1 MVKMKEV
8 LQRRRMLI
16 QRLVFASAIALL
28 ILVQPVKCQIIN
40 RTPHFIPGSG
50 DMSRFSLPENTPV
63 GSVVYQLRGID
74 PEGSKLRYS
83 MSGPVFSVDRDS
95 GVVRLRQSLDRELQD
110 SVEVIISITDEGV
123 LGTEPNT
130 ISLRREI
137 PIRDYNDNAP
147 TFVGRP
153 YSASMSES
161 TKPGSTVKISP
172 EIVVTDLDEGMNAD
186 AKLSCYLDPT
196 KENDDICEVFE
207 VKTEKIAQ
215 GKYGASI
222 ILKKTL
228 DFETRPSYILT
239 IQAKDGA
246 VTNPLKSYAT
256 VAITIIDVQDQP
268 PVFINAPYSAS
279 IPENTPEGTVVLTI
293 NATDGDTG
301 NPRPIVL
308 TLENEP
314 MGHFKL
320 RFIGNPRAGIAELVT
335 TDRQLD
341 REDPKITKNG
351 GAYTFSVRA
360 TELINNEV
368 PGDSTSS
375 QVTIVLT
382 DVDDHIP
389 EFNKPS
395 FEVSIPENLE
405 HDTPLPDL
413 AIIVTDMDLGANSRY
428 SLSLRN
434 IHNSEG
440 VFAVVPTHG
449 EGRTPIVV
457 KVIDSSKLDYDVP
470 DGDMRIFIFDI
481 VASVNGEE
489 KSKTEVT
496 VHLQDANDNS
506 PIFPKTNY
514 RLQVKENSPKGYK
527 IAEIAAMDHD
537 TGMFGKLTYSVKG
550 FGAENFYTDPQNG
563 GVFVNLNLDYEEQKS
578 YSLALVAT
586 DGGKRETNANL
597 LIDIMDVNDN
607 HPTFESLEYTRTI
620 REGAVE
626 FEPQFF
632 VHATDLDGPQQGG
645 GKITYSIESEN
656 SISGHVFTVDP
667 NSGEIKITRPVNSMD
682 TERGQY
688 ELIVVATDHGVP
700 PLKNDT
706 RVLVRVGISGN
717 QRPIFKG
724 LYTNGK
730 NDIPGPPSYRVSI
743 PENAPAGYNV
753 TNVSATDPDG
763 IDELLMYKIVGAS
776 DNFEI
781 NDHTGLI
788 TVARDAR
795 LDRDSNPE
803 SYSIVVNAIDAGFP
817 IPETATTT
825 VYVKIQD
832 VNDKPPKFTQQSYA
846 AYVSER
852 SNLDTEVLK
861 VTATDTDVN
870 ARILYSIV
878 DPITAKTKAGIPLH
892 TTSTYDYKTAFRIS
906 EDEGVI
912 YVNSTLDYNYAAV
925 ISLTVRAV
933 DVNAEY
939 NVDMQQDRSE
949 VTLYIQSFK
958 DINPVF
964 KNKGWNTVRPK
975 IEVKVKEASPI
986 GSAVMKLEAEDPVA
1000 DIPIVDF
1007 EMVMADVDGY
1017 FKLNERTGDI
1027 ILNKRL
1033 DYESVNKT
1041 HINFVVRA
1049 MTSNRKRQSLA
1060 YVNVTIE
1067 NVNDNAPVFEK
1078 DVYRVTVMES
1088 DRHPHQV
1095 ITVKATDAD
1104 AVLSEKDKL
1113 LGYNS
1118 VWYSLAGS
1126 HANLFTIDNKTGS
1139 ISIAKGQSLDR
1150 EKQSVLKLMITAEDS
1165 PGKATDAKR
1174 GYTEVIIDVLDVNDN
1189 APMFGQKSYTAVIPE
1204 NVLAD
1209 TFVIAITANDPDEG
1223 PGGEVRYEFLNEG
1236 EANGLLHINPKTG
1249 EIKTK
1254 VLLTGK
1260 GRSDPY
1266 EMVVRAQDSGSQL
1279 PKQRSLYSD
1288 VTFILYIGDI
1298 SANDGIPFFI
1308 APKVGQIA
1316 NVTEN
1321 ATIGAPVF
1329 QVVASDPDSPAT
1341 PSGTLRYRIQPDIE
1355 DAKSFRIDSKTG
1367 LISTTK
1373 SLDRETK
1380 SMYNIIIEVSDMG
1393 EPPQASTIVLRI
1405 NVLDIDDH
1413 KPRFLRDIDAQPIEM
1428 MVLEEQPAGSIVGNL
1443 SAIDEDVGDNGAID
1457 YEFIDGNE
1465 LGLFKIS
1472 RTETNAAIITTTA
1485 PLDRET
1491 LEQVTLTIKC
1501 FKYKIDPVPTIT
1513 SYNKYDKSEQKIII
1527 HVADIDDH
1535 APKFEKEN
1543 QTVGIRHNVPIDTPI
1558 ASCKARDEDSSASP
1572 IFYSLEDIVFVP
1584 QFYRR
1589 DNHTENYMTIFNLNN
1604 STGEIRTTRSMS
1616 DYVDGFF
1623 QMTVR
1628 ANNSYNA
1635 DRVTDNQLRIFV
1647 IRDKSLLRFVFSKP
1661 PSDINSVL
1669 SNFATELQSRL
1680 TDHNL
1685 ELSIFDA
1692 QVLAKPDHS
1701 LDFSSTS
1708 SCFQLSRH
1716 GSALSPL
1723 EMMKIMDNQEMK
1735 DALIETYL
1743 KYSVH
1748 KIDSCAVSRKPPAAA
1763 LIASSGTWLVILAG
1777 LIGFAAFAST
1787 MTACCLARRYK
1798 NQIRSTSSTQRI
1810 AGSDIY
1816 GSATPVLY
1824 TEPIYGAL

>member
-1 MVKMKEV
+1 MTRFKLTPPARMV
-8 LQRRRMLI
+8 I
-16 QRLVFASAIALL
+16 QRLVFASVSILL
-28 ILVQPVKCQIIN
+28 ILVEPVRCQIIN
-40 RTPHFIPGSG
+40 RTPHFIPSSG

-63 GSVVYQLRGID
+63 GSVVYQLRGVD
-74 PEGSKLRYS
+74 PEGGKLRYS
-83 MSGPVFSVDRDS
+83 ISGPVFSVDRET

-110 SVEVIISITDEGV
+110 SVEVIISLTDEGT

-130 ISLRREI
+130 VSLRREI
-137 PIRDYNDNAP
+137 PIRDYNDNTP

-153 YSASMSES
+153 YSASLSES
-161 TKPGSTVKISP
+161 TKPGSIVKISP
-172 EIVVTDLDEGMNAD
+172 EIIVTDLDEGMNAD
-186 AKLSCYLDPT
+186 VKLSCYLDPT

-207 VKTEKIAQ
+207 VRTEKIAQ
-215 GKYGASI
+215 GKYGAQI
-222 ILKKTL
+222 VLRKPL

-246 VTNPLKSYAT
+246 ITNPLKSYAT
-256 VAITIIDVQDQP
+256 IAITIIDVQDQP

-279 IPENTPEGTVVLTI
+279 IPENTPEGTIVLTI

-301 NPRPIVL
+301 SPRPIVL
-308 TLENEP
+308 SLENEQ

-320 RFIGNPRAGIAELVT
+320 KHVGDHRSGIANLIT
-335 TDRQLD
+335 TDRMLD
-341 REDPKITKNG
+341 REDLKIIRNG

-360 TELINNEV
+360 TELINNEI

-405 HDTPLPDL
+405 NDTPLPDL

-428 SLSLRN
+428 TLSLRN
-434 IHNSEG
+434 VHNSEG
-440 VFAVVPTHG
+440 VFGVTPIQG
-449 EGRTPIVV
+449 EGRTPVVV
-457 KVIDSSKLDYDVP
+457 KVKDSTKLDYDVRNP
-470 DGDMRIFIFDI
+470 DLRKFVFDI
-481 VASVNGEE
+481 VASVNEEE
-489 KSKTEVT
+489 KSKTQVT

-506 PIFPKTNY
+506 PVFPRANY
-514 RLQVKENSPKGYK
+514 KLRVKENSPKGFK
-527 IAEIAAMDHD
+527 IANITAIDND
-537 TGMFGKLTYSVKG
+537 TGAFGKLTYTVKG
-550 FGAENFYTDPQNG
+550 FGADYFYTDPSSG
-563 GVFVNLNLDYEEQKS
+563 GVFVNLNLDYEMQKS

-586 DGGKRETNANL
+586 DGGGRETNANL

-607 HPTFESLEYTRTI
+607 YPTFESLEYTRTI
-620 REGAVE
+620 REGATE

-632 VHATDLDGPQQGG
+632 VHATDRDGPQQGG
-645 GKITYSIESEN
+645 GKVSYSIESEN

-667 NSGEIKITRPVNSMD
+667 ISGEIKITRPVNSMD

-688 ELIVVATDHGVP
+688 ELILVATDHGMP
-700 PLKNDT
+700 PLKNNT

-724 LYTNGK
+724 LFTNGK

-743 PENAPAGYNV
+743 PENAPAGYV
-753 TNVSATDPDG
+753 VANVSATDPDG
-763 IDELLMYKIVGAS
+763 LDDLLMYKIVGAS

-781 NDHTGLI
+781 NDKTGQI
-788 TVARDAR
+788 TVARDTR
-795 LDRDSNPE
+795 LDRDTNPE
-803 SYSIVVNAIDAGFP
+803 SYTIVVNAIDAGIP

-825 VYVKIQD
+825 VFVKIQD
-832 VNDKPPKFTQQSYA
+832 VNDKPPKFTRQSYT

-852 SNLDTEVLK
+852 TSIDSEVIK

-870 ARILYSIV
+870 AKIMYAIV
-878 DPITAKTKAGIPLH
+878 DPISAKTKAGIPLLS
-892 TTSTYDYKTAFRIS
+892 TSPYDFRTAFRIS
-906 EDEGVI
+906 ETDGVI
-912 YVNSTLDYNYAAV
+912 YVNNTLDYNYAAV
-925 ISLTVRAV
+925 VSLTVRAV

-939 NVDMQQDRSE
+939 NMDMQQDRAD
-949 VTLYIQSFK
+949 VTLFIQSFK
-958 DINPVF
+958 DTNPVF
-964 KNKGWNTVRPK
+964 KNKGWNTIRPK
-975 IEVKVKEASPI
+975 IEVNIKEELPI
-986 GSAVMKLEAEDPVA
+986 GSVVMKIEAEDPVA

-1007 EMVMADVDGY
+1007 ELVMPDVDGC
-1017 FKLNERTGDI
+1017 FSLNEKTGDV

-1033 DYESVNKT
+1033 DYETANKR
-1041 HINFVVRA
+1041 HIDFVVRG

-1060 YVNVTIE
+1060 YVNVSVE
-1067 NVNDNAPVFEK
+1067 NVNDNAPIFEK
-1078 DVYRVTVMES
+1078 EIYRVTVMES
-1088 DRHPHQV
+1088 DRYPHQL
-1095 ITVKATDAD
+1095 ITVKATDND
-1104 AVLSEKDKL
+1104 AVFTEKDRL
-1113 LGYNS
+1113 SGFNS

-1126 HANLFTIDNKTGS
+1126 HANLFMINNKTGE
-1139 ISIAKGQSLDR
+1139 ICLAKGQSLDR
-1150 EKQSVLKLMITAEDS
+1150 EKQSVLKLSAIAEDM
-1165 PGKATDAKR
+1165 PGKAGDAKR
-1174 GYTEVIIDVLDVNDN
+1174 GYAEVIVDVLDVNDN
-1189 APMFGQKSYTAVIPE
+1189 APNFGQKSYTAVIPE

-1209 TFVIAITANDPDEG
+1209 TFVIAITAHDPDEG
-1223 PGGEVRYEFLNEG
+1223 PGGEVRYDFLNEG

-1266 EMVVRAQDSGSQL
+1266 ELIVRAQDNGSQL

-1288 VTFILYIGDI
+1288 VTFTLYIGDI

-1329 QVVASDPDSPAT
+1329 QVIASDPDSPAT
-1341 PSGTLRYRIQPDIE
+1341 ASGTLRYRIQSDIE
-1355 DAKSFRIDSKTG
+1355 DAKSFRIDDKSG

-1380 SMYNIIIEVSDMG
+1380 AMYNIIIEVSDMG

-1413 KPRFLRDIDAQPIEM
+1413 KPRFERDVDAQPIEM
-1428 MVLEEQPAGSIVGNL
+1428 MILEEQPAGSIVGNI
-1443 SAIDEDVGDNGAID
+1443 SAIDEDIGENGAID

-1472 RTETNAAIITTTA
+1472 RTHTNAAIITTTQ
-1485 PLDRET
+1485 PIDREKF
-1491 LEQVTLTIKC
+1491 EFVSLTIKC
-1501 FKYKIDPVPTIT
+1501 FKYKTDPVPT
-1513 SYNKYDKSEQKIII
+1513 SSMYNKYDRSEHKIFI
-1527 HVADIDDH
+1527 HIADIDDH
-1535 APKFEKEN
+1535 LPQFEKEN
-1543 QTVGIRHNVPIDTPI
+1543 QTIGIRHYVPIDTPI
-1558 ASCKARDEDSSASP
+1558 VTCRAYDEDPAAAT
-1572 IFYSLEDIVFVP
+1572 IYYSLENVTFVP
-1584 QFYRR
+1584 QFFRR
-1589 DNHTENYMTIFNLNN
+1589 DNRSENYSNVFSLNN
-1604 STGEIRTTRSMS
+1604 ATGEIRTTSSMS
-1616 DYVDGFF
+1616 DFVDGYF
-1623 QMTVR
+1623 QVTMK
-1628 ANNSYNA
+1628 ANNSRNLERFA
-1635 DRVTDNQLRIFV
+1635 ENHLKIFV

-1661 PSDINSVL
+1661 PSEVTTVL
-1669 SNFATELQSRL
+1669 ENFATEIQSKL
-1680 TDHNL
+1680 TQSNL
-1685 ELSIFDA
+1685 ELSLFDA

-1708 SCFQLSRH
+1708 SCFQLSRY
-1716 GSALSPL
+1716 GSALSPQDML
-1723 EMMKIMDNQEMK
+1723 KLMDSQEMK
-1735 DALIETYL
+1735 DVLLETYM

-1748 KIDSCAVSRKPPAAA
+1748 KIDSCSVSRKPQTAA
-1763 LIASSGTWLVILAG
+1763 LIASSGAWLVILAG
-1777 LIGFAAFAST
+1777 LIGFAAFVST

-1798 NQIRSTSSTQRI
+1798 AQLRITPSSQRM
-1810 AGSDIY
+1810 GSSDIY

-1824 TEPIYGAL
+1824 TEPVYGVL

>member
-1 MVKMKEV
+1 MTRPKQTPSAK
-8 LQRRRMLI
+8 MLI
-16 QRLVFASAIALL
+16 QRLVFASVMILL
-28 ILVQPVKCQIIN
+28 ILVEPVRCQIIN
-40 RTPHFIPGSG
+40 RTPHFIPSSG

-63 GSVVYQLRGID
+63 GSVVYQLRGVD

-83 MSGPVFSVDRDS
+83 ISGPVFSVDRET
-95 GVVRLRQSLDRELQD
+95 GVVRLRQSLDREVQD
-110 SVEVIISITDEGV
+110 SVEVIISLTDEGT

-137 PIRDYNDNAP
+137 PIRDYNDNTP
-147 TFVGRP
+147 TFIGRP
-153 YSASMSES
+153 YSASLVES
-161 TKPGSTVKISP
+161 TKPGTAVKISP
-172 EIVVTDLDEGMNAD
+172 EIIVTDLDEGMNAD
-186 AKLSCYLDPT
+186 VKLSCYVDPT
-196 KENDDICEVFE
+196 KENDDICEMFE

-215 GKYGASI
+215 GKYGARI
-222 ILKKTL
+222 ILKKPL

-256 VAITIIDVQDQP
+256 IAITIIDVQDQP

-279 IPENTPEGTVVLTI
+279 IPENTAEGTIVLTI

-301 NPRPIVL
+301 SPRPIVL
-308 TLENEP
+308 SLENEQ

-320 RFIGNPRAGIAELVT
+320 KFIGNPHSGVANLVT
-335 TDRQLD
+335 TDRKLD
-341 REDPKITKNG
+341 REDLKIIRNG
-351 GAYTFSVRA
+351 GAYSFSVRA

-368 PGDSTSS
+368 PGESTNS

-395 FEVSIPENLE
+395 FEVSVPENLE
-405 HDTPLPDL
+405 NDTPLPDL

-440 VFAVVPTHG
+440 VFTVSPTQG
-449 EGRTPIVV
+449 EGRTPVVV
-457 KVIDSSKLDYDVP
+457 KVKDSSKLDYDVQNAEL
-470 DGDMRIFIFDI
+470 RKFVFDI
-481 VASVNGEE
+481 VASVNRKE
-489 KSKTEVT
+489 KSKTQIT

-506 PIFPKTNY
+506 PVFPRSNY
-514 RLQVKENSPKGYK
+514 KLHVKENSPKGFK
-527 IAEIAAMDHD
+527 IANITATDDD
-537 TGMFGKLTYSVKG
+537 TGKFGMLTYTVKG
-550 FGAENFYTDPQNG
+550 FGADYFYTDPSRG
-563 GVFVNLNLDYEEQKS
+563 GVYVNQNLDYEMQKS

-586 DGGKRETNANL
+586 DGGGRETNANL

-607 HPTFESLEYTRTI
+607 YPTFESLEYTRTI
-620 REGAVE
+620 REGATE

-632 VHATDLDGPQQGG
+632 VHATDVDGPQQGG
-645 GKITYSIESEN
+645 GKVTYSIESEN

-667 NSGEIKITRPVNSMD
+667 ISGEIKITRPVNSMD

-688 ELIVVATDHGVP
+688 ELILAATDHGMP

-724 LYTNGK
+724 LFTNGK
-730 NDIPGPPSYRVSI
+730 SDIPGPPIYRVSI
-743 PENAPAGYNV
+743 PENAPAGYIV
-753 TNVSATDPDG
+753 ANVSATDPDG
-763 IDELLMYKIVGAS
+763 IDDLLTYKIVGAS

-781 NDHTGLI
+781 NDQTGQI
-788 TVARDAR
+788 KVARDTR

-803 SYSIVVNAIDAGFP
+803 SYTIVVNAIDAGIP

-825 VYVKIQD
+825 VFVKIQD
-832 VNDKPPKFTQQSYA
+832 VNDKPPKFTRQSYT

-852 SNLDTEVLK
+852 TSIDSEVIQ
-861 VTATDTDVN
+861 VTATDTDIN
-870 ARILYSIV
+870 AKILYSIV
-878 DPITAKTKAGIPLH
+878 DPISAKTKAGIPLQ
-892 TTSTYDYKTAFRIS
+892 TTAPYDFKTAFRIS
-906 EDEGVI
+906 EDDGVI
-912 YVNSTLDYNYAAV
+912 YVNNTLDYNNAAV

-939 NVDMQQDRSE
+939 NIDMQQDRAE
-949 VTLYIQSFK
+949 VTMFIQSFK
-958 DINPVF
+958 DTNPVF

-975 IEVKVKEASPI
+975 IEVKIKEELPI
-986 GSAVMKLEAEDPVA
+986 GSVVMKIEAEDPVA
-1000 DIPIVDF
+1000 DVPIVDF
-1007 EMVMADVDGY
+1007 ELVMPDVDGC
-1017 FKLNERTGDI
+1017 FSLNEKTGDV

-1033 DYESVNKT
+1033 DYETTNKT
-1041 HINFVVRA
+1041 HIDFVVRG

-1060 YVNVTIE
+1060 YVNVTVE

-1078 DVYRVTVMES
+1078 QVYRVTVMES
-1088 DRHPHQV
+1088 DRYPHSLV
-1095 ITVKATDAD
+1095 TVKATDND
-1104 AVLSEKDKL
+1104 AVLSEKDRL
-1113 LGYNS
+1113 SGFSS
-1118 VWYSLAGS
+1118 VLYSLAGS
-1126 HANLFTIDNKTGS
+1126 HANLFMIDNKTGK
-1139 ISIAKGQSLDR
+1139 IGIAKSQSLDR
-1150 EKQSVLKLMITAEDS
+1150 EKQSVLKLSVIAEDM
-1165 PGKATDAKR
+1165 PANAGDTKR
-1174 GYTEVIIDVLDVNDN
+1174 GYAEIIVDVLDVNDN
-1189 APMFGQKSYTAVIPE
+1189 APNFGQKSYTAVIPE

-1223 PGGEVRYEFLNEG
+1223 PGGEVRYDFLNEG
-1236 EANGLLHINPKTG
+1236 EANGLLHINPKSG

-1266 EMVVRAQDSGSQL
+1266 ELVVRAQDNGNQL

-1288 VTFILYIGDI
+1288 VTFTLYIGDI

-1341 PSGTLRYRIQPDIE
+1341 ASGTLRYRIQSDIE
-1355 DAKSFRIDSKTG
+1355 DAKSFRIDAKTG

-1373 SLDRETK
+1373 PMDREEK

-1413 KPRFLRDIDAQPIEM
+1413 KPRFVRDIDAQPIEM
-1428 MVLEEQPAGSIVGNL
+1428 MVLEEQPAGAIVGNI
-1443 SAIDEDVGDNGAID
+1443 SAIDEDIGENGAID
-1457 YEFIDGNE
+1457 YDFIDGNE

-1472 RTETNAAIITTTA
+1472 RTQSNAAVITTTQ
-1485 PLDRET
+1485 PIDREK
-1491 LEQVTLTIKC
+1491 LEFVSLTIKC
-1501 FKYKIDPVPTIT
+1501 FKHKTDPIPNVST
-1513 SYNKYDKSEQKIII
+1513 YNKYDRSEQKIFI
-1527 HVADIDDH
+1527 HIVDIDDH
-1535 APKFEKEN
+1535 LPQFEKEN
-1543 QTVGIRHNVPIDTPI
+1543 QTIGIRHYVPIDTPI
-1558 ASCKARDEDSSASP
+1558 VTCKAHDEDPAAAS
-1572 IFYSLEDIVFVP
+1572 IFYSLLNVTFVP
-1584 QFYRR
+1584 QFFRR
-1589 DNHTENYMTIFNLNN
+1589 DNRSENHSNVFSLNN
-1604 STGEIRTTRSMS
+1604 ATGEIRTTGSMS
-1616 DYVDGFF
+1616 DFVDGFF
-1623 QMTVR
+1623 QVTVK
-1628 ANNSYNA
+1628 ANNSRNL
-1635 DRVTDNQLRIFV
+1635 DRFTENHLKIFV

-1661 PSDINSVL
+1661 PTEVNNVL
-1669 SNFATELQSRL
+1669 ENFASELQSKL
-1680 TDHNL
+1680 TQSNI
-1685 ELSIFDA
+1685 ELSLFDA

-1708 SCFQLSRH
+1708 SCFQLSRY
-1716 GSALSPL
+1716 GSALSPQ
-1723 EMMKIMDNQEMK
+1723 EMLKLMNSQEMK
-1735 DALIETYL
+1735 DALLETYL
-1743 KYSVH
+1743 RYSVH
-1748 KIDSCAVSRKPPAAA
+1748 KIDSCSISRNPQTAA

-1787 MTACCLARRYK
+1787 MTACCLARR
-1798 NQIRSTSSTQRI
+1798 
-1810 AGSDIY
+1810 
-1816 GSATPVLY
+1816 
-1824 TEPIYGAL
+1824 

>member
-1 MVKMKEV
+1 MTRAEQKPKARMR
-8 LQRRRMLI
+8 LQ
-16 QRLVFASAIALL
+16 QLVFASVAILL
-28 ILVQPVKCQIIN
+28 FVAEPVRSQTIN

-50 DMSRFSLPENTPV
+50 DMSRFRLPENTPV
-63 GSVVYQLRGID
+63 GSVVYQLRGVD

-83 MSGPVFSVDRDS
+83 ISGPVFSVDRHT
-95 GVVRLRQSLDRELQD
+95 GVVRLRQSLDREVQD
-110 SVEVIISITDEGV
+110 TVEVIISLTDEGT

-130 ISLRREI
+130 VSLRREI
-137 PIRDYNDNAP
+137 PIRDYNDNTP
-147 TFVGRP
+147 TFIGRP
-153 YSASMSES
+153 YSASISES
-161 TKPGSTVKISP
+161 TKPGSIVKISP
-172 EIVVTDLDEGMNAD
+172 DIIVTDLDEGMNAD
-186 AKLSCYLDPT
+186 VKLSCYLDPS

-207 VKTEKIAQ
+207 VRTEKIAQ
-215 GKYGASI
+215 GKFGAQI

-246 VTNPLKSYAT
+246 IGNPLKSNAT

-279 IPENTPEGTVVLTI
+279 IPENTPEETTVLVI

-301 NPRPIVL
+301 SPRPIVL
-308 TLENEP
+308 SLENDP
-314 MGHFKL
+314 MKHFALK
-320 RFIGNPRAGIAELVT
+320 FIGNPRGGVAELIT
-335 TDRQLD
+335 TDRALD
-341 REDPKITKNG
+341 REDLKIIRNG

-375 QVTIVLT
+375 QITIVLT
-382 DVDDHIP
+382 DVDDHNP

-405 HDTPLPDL
+405 NEAPLPDL
-413 AIIVTDMDLGANSRY
+413 AIVVTDLDLGANSRY
-428 SLSLRN
+428 TLSLRN

-440 VFAVVPTHG
+440 VFSVSPRQG
-449 EGRTPIVV
+449 EGRTPVVV
-457 KVIDSSKLDYDVP
+457 KVKDTSKLDYDVQ
-470 DGDMRIFIFDI
+470 DVNLRKFVFDI
-481 VASVNGEE
+481 VASVNGLE
-489 KSKTEVT
+489 KSKTQVT
-496 VHLQDANDNS
+496 LHLQDANDNS
-506 PIFPKTNY
+506 PIFPRSNY
-514 RLQVKENSPKGYK
+514 KLQVKENSPKGFK
-527 IAEIAAMDHD
+527 IANITAIDHD
-537 TGMFGKLTYSVKG
+537 TGMFGRLIYMMKG
-550 FGAENFYTDPQNG
+550 FGADSFYTDPTKG
-563 GVFVNLNLDYEEQKS
+563 GVYVNHNLDYESQKS
-578 YSLALVAT
+578 YSLALVAI
-586 DGGKRETNANL
+586 DGGGRETNANL

-607 HPTFESLEYTRTI
+607 YPAFESLEYTRTI
-620 REGAVE
+620 REGATE

-632 VHATDLDGPQQGG
+632 VHATDQDGPQQGG
-645 GKITYSIESEN
+645 GKVTYSIESEN
-656 SISGHVFTVDP
+656 SISGHVFSVDP
-667 NSGEIKITRPVNSMD
+667 VSGEIKITRPVNSMD

-688 ELIVVATDHGVP
+688 ELILAATDHGVP

-724 LYTNGK
+724 LFSNGM

-743 PENAPAGYNV
+743 PENAPAEYV
-753 TNVSATDPDG
+753 VANVSATDPDG
-763 IDELLMYKIVGAS
+763 IDDLLMYKIVGAS
-776 DNFEI
+776 DNFKM
-781 NDHTGLI
+781 NDHTGQI
-788 TVARDAR
+788 TVARDTR

-803 SYSIVVNAIDAGFP
+803 SYTIVVNAIDAGFP

-832 VNDKPPKFTQQSYA
+832 VNDKPPKFSQQSYT

-852 SNLDTEVLK
+852 TSIDSEVIR
-861 VTATDTDVN
+861 VTASDTDLN
-870 ARILYSIV
+870 AKILYSIV
-878 DPITAKTKAGIPLH
+878 EPITAKTKAGIPLLS
-892 TTSTYDYKTAFRIS
+892 TSPYDYTTAFRIS

-912 YVNSTLDYNYAAV
+912 YVNNTLDYNYAAV
-925 ISLTVRAV
+925 ITLTVRAV

-939 NVDMQQDRSE
+939 NVDMQQDRAE
-949 VTLYIQSFK
+949 VTMFVQSFK
-958 DINPVF
+958 DTNPIF

-975 IEVKVKEASPI
+975 IEVRIKEELPI
-986 GSAVMKLEAEDPVA
+986 GSVVMKIEAEDPVA
-1000 DIPIVDF
+1000 DIPIMDF
-1007 EMVMADVDGY
+1007 ELVMPDVDGC
-1017 FKLNERTGDI
+1017 FSLNEKTGDV

-1033 DYESVNKT
+1033 DYETANKT
-1041 HINFVVRA
+1041 NIGFVVRA

-1060 YVNVTIE
+1060 YVNVTLE
-1067 NVNDNAPVFEK
+1067 NVNDNAPMFEK
-1078 DVYRVTVMES
+1078 EVYRVTAMES
-1088 DRHPHQV
+1088 DRFPHQIV
-1095 ITVKATDAD
+1095 TVKAADSD
-1104 AVLSEKDKL
+1104 AVLSEQDKVS
-1113 LGYNS
+1113 GFNK

-1126 HANLFTIDNKTGS
+1126 HANLFTIDNKTGT
-1139 ISIAKGQSLDR
+1139 IGIAKGQSLDR
-1150 EKQSVLKLMITAEDS
+1150 EKQSVLKLSVIAEDM
-1165 PGKATDAKR
+1165 PGKASDAKR
-1174 GYTEVIIDVLDVNDN
+1174 GYAEVIVDVLDVNDN
-1189 APMFGQKSYTAVIPE
+1189 APIFGQKSYTAVIPE

-1209 TFVIAITANDPDEG
+1209 TFVIVITAHDPDEG

-1266 EMVVRAQDSGSQL
+1266 ELIVRAQDNGSQL

-1288 VTFILYIGDI
+1288 VTFTLYIGDI

-1329 QVVASDPDSPAT
+1329 QVIASDPDSPAS
-1341 PSGTLRYRIQPDIE
+1341 PSGTLRYRIQSDIE

-1367 LISTTK
+1367 LITTTK
-1373 SLDRETK
+1373 SLDREVK

-1413 KPRFLRDIDAQPIEM
+1413 KPQFKRDVDAQPIEM
-1428 MVLEEQPAGSIVGNL
+1428 MVLEEQPAGAIVGNL
-1443 SAIDEDVGDNGAID
+1443 SALDEDIDENGAID
-1457 YEFIDGNE
+1457 YEFIEGNE
-1465 LGLFKIS
+1465 LELFKIS
-1472 RTETNAAIITTTA
+1472 RTESNAAIITTTK

-1491 LEQVTLTIKC
+1491 LESVSLTIKC
-1501 FKYKIDPVPTIT
+1501 FKYKNNPLSTAST
-1513 SYNKYDKSEQKIII
+1513 YNKYDRSEQRIII
-1527 HVADIDDH
+1527 RIADIDDH
-1535 APKFEKEN
+1535 LPEFEKEK

-1558 ASCKARDEDSSASP
+1558 VSCKAHDEDPGAAP
-1572 IFYSLEDIVFVP
+1572 IFYSLQNITFVP
-1584 QFYRR
+1584 QFFRR
-1589 DNHTENYMTIFNLNN
+1589 DNRTEDPREVFSLNN
-1604 STGEIRTTRSMS
+1604 STCEIRTSHSMS

-1623 QMTVR
+1623 QVTVR
-1628 ANNSYNA
+1628 ASNSHSA
-1635 DRVTDNQLRIFV
+1635 DRQVETNLKIFV

-1661 PSDINSVL
+1661 PSEINSVL
-1669 SNFATELQSRL
+1669 ESFASEMQSKL
-1680 TDHNL
+1680 TASSL
-1685 ELSIFDA
+1685 ELSVFDA
-1692 QVLAKPDHS
+1692 QVFAKPDHS

-1708 SCFQLSRH
+1708 SCFQLSRS
-1716 GSALSPL
+1716 GSALSPQ
-1723 EMMKIMDNQEMK
+1723 EMLKIMDSQDIK
-1735 DALIETYL
+1735 DALLETYL

-1748 KIDSCAVSRKPPAAA
+1748 KIDSCSVSRKPQTAS

-1787 MTACCLARRYK
+1787 ITACCLARRYK
-1798 NQIRSTSSTQRI
+1798 SQLRMSTASQRV
-1810 AGSDIY
+1810 GSSDIY

-1824 TEPIYGAL
+1824 TEPIYGVL

>member
-1 MVKMKEV
+1 MSIGQLVSATV
-8 LQRRRMLI
+8 LCT
-16 QRLVFASAIALL
+16 L
-28 ILVQPVKCQIIN
+28 ILVACVECQIIN
-40 RTPHFIPGSG
+40 RTPHFIPSSG

-63 GSVVYQLRGID
+63 GSVVYQLRGVD

-83 MSGPVFSVDRDS
+83 ISGPVFSVDRDT

-130 ISLRREI
+130 VSLRREI
-137 PIRDYNDNAP
+137 PIRDFNDNAP
-147 TFVGRP
+147 TFIGRP
-153 YSASMSES
+153 YSAKMSES
-161 TKPGSTVKISP
+161 TKPGAIVKITP
-172 EIVVTDLDEGMNAD
+172 DIIVTDLDEGMNAD
-186 AKLSCYLDPT
+186 VKLSCYLDPT

-215 GKYGASI
+215 GKYSASI
-222 ILKKTL
+222 VLKKTL
-228 DFETRPSYILT
+228 DFETRPSYILS

-246 VTNPLKSYAT
+246 ITNPLKSYAS
-256 VAITIIDVQDQP
+256 VAITIMDVQDQP
-268 PVFINAPYSAS
+268 PVFMNAPYSAS

-301 NPRPIVL
+301 SPRPIVL
-308 TLENEP
+308 SLENES

-320 RFIGNPRAGIAELVT
+320 RFIGNPRGGVAELVT
-335 TDRQLD
+335 TDHLLD
-341 REDPKITKNG
+341 RENPKIIQNG

-360 TELINNEV
+360 TELINNEL

-375 QVTIVLT
+375 QITIVLT

-395 FEVSIPENLE
+395 FVVSIPENLE

-434 IHNSEG
+434 IRNSEG
-440 VFAVVPTHG
+440 VFAVAPTHG

-457 KVIDSSKLDYDVP
+457 KVLDTSKLDYDVP
-470 DGDMRIFIFDI
+470 DVDQRVFVFDI
-481 VASVNGEE
+481 VASVDGVE

-496 VHLQDANDNS
+496 VQLQDANDNS
-506 PIFPKTNY
+506 PIFPQNNY
-514 RLQVKENSPKGYK
+514 NLQVKENSPKGFR
-527 IAEIAAMDHD
+527 IADITAIDQD
-537 TGMFGKLTYSVKG
+537 TGMFGKLSYAVKG
-550 FGAENFYTDPQNG
+550 FGAEYFYTDPQKG

-586 DGGKRETNANL
+586 DGGGRETNANL

-607 HPTFESLEYTRTI
+607 YPTFESLEYTRTI
-620 REGAVE
+620 REGATE
-626 FEPQFF
+626 FEPQFV
-632 VHATDLDGPQQGG
+632 VHAIDLDGPQQGG
-645 GKITYSIESEN
+645 GKVTYSIESEN
-656 SISGHVFTVDP
+656 SISGHVFTVDQ
-667 NSGEIKITRPVNSMD
+667 NTGEIRITRPVNSMD

-688 ELIVVATDHGVP
+688 ELIVSAMDHGVP

-724 LYTNGK
+724 LFSNGK

-743 PENAPAGYNV
+743 PENAPAGFGV

-763 IDELLMYKIVGAS
+763 IDDLLMYKIVGAS

-781 NDHTGLI
+781 NDHTGEI
-788 TVARDAR
+788 KVARDAR
-795 LDRDSNPE
+795 LDRDTNPE
-803 SYSIVVNAIDAGFP
+803 SYTIVVNAIDAGFP

-825 VYVKIQD
+825 VHVKIQD
-832 VNDKPPKFTQQSYA
+832 VNDKPPKFTQQSYT

-852 SNLDTEVLK
+852 SSIDSEVLR
-861 VTATDTDVN
+861 VTATDTDMS

-878 DPITAKTKAGIPLH
+878 DPITAKTKSGIPLL
-892 TTSTYDYKTAFRIS
+892 TTTPYDFKTAFRIS

-912 YVNSTLDYNYAAV
+912 YVNNTLDYNYAAV
-925 ISLTVRAV
+925 ITLTVRAV
-933 DVNAEY
+933 DVSAEY
-939 NVDMQQDRSE
+939 NVDMQEDRAE
-949 VTLYIQSFK
+949 VTLYVQSFK
-958 DINPVF
+958 DTNPLF

-975 IEVKVKEASPI
+975 IEVKVKEEMPL
-986 GSAVMKLEAEDPVA
+986 GSVVMKVEAEDPVA
-1000 DIPIVDF
+1000 DVPITDF
-1007 EMVMADVDGY
+1007 ELVMPDVDGY
-1017 FKLNERTGDI
+1017 FSLNEKTGDV

-1033 DYESVNKT
+1033 DYETANKT
-1041 HINFVVRA
+1041 HIDFVVRA
-1049 MTSNRKRQSLA
+1049 MTSSRKRESLA
-1060 YVNVTIE
+1060 YVNVTVE

-1078 DVYRVTVMES
+1078 EIYRVTVMES
-1088 DRHPHQV
+1088 DRYPHQV
-1095 ITVKATDAD
+1095 ITVQAHDSDAI
-1104 AVLSEKDKL
+1104 LTEKDHL

-1118 VWYSLAGS
+1118 LSYSLAGS
-1126 HANLFTIDNKTGS
+1126 HANLFTINNRTGE
-1139 ISIAKGQSLDR
+1139 IAIAPGQTLDR
-1150 EKQSVLKLMITAEDS
+1150 EKQSVLKLSVIAEDS
-1165 PGKATDAKR
+1165 PGKTADAKR
-1174 GYTEVIIDVLDVNDN
+1174 GYAEVIVDVLDVNDN
-1189 APMFGQKSYTAVIPE
+1189 APQFGQKTYTAVIPE

-1223 PGGEVRYEFLNEG
+1223 PGGEVRYDFLNEG
-1236 EANGLLHINPKTG
+1236 EANGLLQINTKTG

-1260 GRSDPY
+1260 GRSEPY
-1266 EMVVRAQDSGSQL
+1266 EMIIRAQDNGSQL

-1288 VTFILYIGDI
+1288 VTFTLYIGDI

-1329 QVVASDPDSPAT
+1329 QVIASDPDSPAT
-1341 PSGTLRYRIQPDIE
+1341 PSGTLRFRIQSDIE
-1355 DAKSFRIDSKTG
+1355 DAKSFKIDAKTG

-1373 SLDRETK
+1373 SLDRESK

-1413 KPRFLRDIDAQPIEM
+1413 QPRFVRDVDAQPIEM

-1443 SAIDEDVGDNGAID
+1443 SALDEDINENGAID

-1465 LGLFKIS
+1465 LGLFRIS
-1472 RTETNAAIITTTA
+1472 RTESNAAIITTTKS
-1485 PLDRET
+1485 LDREQM
-1491 LEQVTLTIKC
+1491 EYVSLTIKC
-1501 FKYKIDPVPTIT
+1501 FKHQTNPSPVVT
-1513 SYNKYDKSEQKIII
+1513 SYNKYDKSEQRILI
-1527 HVADIDDH
+1527 HIVDIDDH
-1535 APKFEKEN
+1535 LPLFEKEN

-1558 ASCKARDEDSSASP
+1558 VSCKARDEDSNAAP
-1572 IFYSLEDIVFVP
+1572 IVYSLEKIAFVP
-1584 QFYRR
+1584 QFYYRGNQT
-1589 DNHTENYMTIFNLNN
+1589 DNFTDLFNLNN
-1604 STGEIRTTRSMS
+1604 LTGELRTTRSMS
-1616 DYVDGFF
+1616 DHVDGFF
-1623 QMTVR
+1623 QVTIR
-1628 ANNSYNA
+1628 AINSPNPERATYNF
-1635 DRVTDNQLRIFV
+1635 LKIFV

-1661 PSDINSVL
+1661 PSEINSIL
-1669 SNFATELQSRL
+1669 PSFASELQAKLHES
-1680 TDHNL
+1680 NL
-1685 ELSIFDA
+1685 ELSVFDA

-1701 LDFSSTS
+1701 LDFTSTS

-1716 GSALSPL
+1716 GSAIPPQ
-1723 EMMKIMDNQEMK
+1723 EMLRIMDRQEIK

-1748 KIDSCAVSRKPPAAA
+1748 KIDSCSISRKPPTAA

-1798 NQIRSTSSTQRI
+1798 NQIRTSSLSHRI
-1810 AGSDIY
+1810 SGSDIY